1 MTTRRVHSRLR
12 RLGVVVGICAIVSVG
27 LTGCMGSG
35 VTGTT
40 LEKTAIE
47 TIRVAKHSTAKIP
60 AEWVLVRDAESSDYN
75 YCQATIDTGP
85 NGSAQWI
92 YGFVLHLKREVPN
105 STLLGLMK
113 PSGSGW
119 KLQSSGPSEQGGT
132 AMDYI
137 FTDGSMQLWLTVNG
151 QTATNPRI
159 GISATS
165 GCIRNGSTGPGTFP
179 TPDPA
184 KVKG

>member
-60 AEWVLVRDAESSDYN
+60 TEWVLVRDAESSDYN

-85 NGSAQWI
+85 NGSA
-92 YGFVLHLKREVPN
+92 
-105 STLLGLMK
+105 
-113 PSGSGW
+113 
-119 KLQSSGPSEQGGT
+119 
-132 AMDYI
+132 
-137 FTDGSMQLWLTVNG
+137 
-151 QTATNPRI
+151 
-159 GISATS
+159 
-165 GCIRNGSTGPGTFP
+165 
-179 TPDPA
+179 
-184 KVKG
+184 